1 MITIIAQNQQSAL
14 AIARA
19 TENDEMGNRYYYGAK
34 YYITWAIH
42 RMVEITTPRGIAS
55 YWFRN
60 QSFPNLPK
68 YLTLSVTTRTSND
81 GTQLTQEAAT
91 QLDTIKSLLAK
102 SDSIIV
108 ATAPTQEGEL
118 TFRYLYA
125 YLNCTLPYRR
135 AIISELTVKDINR
148 AISFPMDPE
157 NFDKWYTAARLRDEA
172 DWYIG
177 VNARRAL
184 AFAAGRGTYQ
194 IGRTSASV
202 LKMIQER
209 NIAIANFEAVT
220 SGHTTIAVKDSDGNI
235 IPMSSIEPN
244 NLTPKS
250 TSEVNILSVEKEEIK
265 VKTPKLY
272 NLVTLQMDAAR
283 VFGLSPQRT
292 YDAAVALY
300 FRKLISYPVVAGSTV
315 SKRKYQECRKVLDK
329 MLAYTNYA
337 SVAYA
342 QMDVAPGRSVDK
354 TSPMGTHG
362 IVATGVPPLVI
373 KDDLSKVYHLI
384 VKRMYQAF
392 SKDVVIN
399 RYNVLAECE
408 GVRYRWTGETYKA
421 KGWHSLF
428 PDTAIKTLA
437 TPKFSSG
444 ESVELF
450 SVGSCTKKSVAP
462 KGYTDDT
469 LIEELLK
476 VRGSFQS
483 FTIAKDVVHLETV
496 GLIERDPWGI
506 ISLTTKGKLLYS
518 IIKDMKIA
526 DLSMVVSSDEL
537 MRQVMNGK
545 LSRSAFETSIKNLS
559 CDITAEILASA
570 KLYPRMEEDIPC
582 PHCSEGVMKTFGRVA
597 KCDNPGCGHYIFRQ
611 FYGVTLS
618 HEELAALIND
628 RKTPEISGFKS
639 WSGKPFK
646 ARVIINQAGNPQ
658 VVSKNKS
665 ENI

>member
-135 AIISELTVKDINR
+135 AIISELTVKGINR

-658 VVSKNKS
+658 VVSKDKS

>member
-135 AIISELTVKDINR
+135 AIISELTVKGINR
-148 AISFPMDPE
+148 AISFPMDSE

-209 NIAIANFEAVT
+209 NIAIANFESVT

-292 YDAAVALY
+292 YDAAIALY

-392 SKDVVIN
+392 SKDVVIS

-428 PDTAIKTLA
+428 PDTAIKTSA

-476 VRGSFQS
+476 IRGSFQS

-526 DLSMVVSSDEL
+526 NLSMVVCTDEL

-545 LSRSAFETSIKNLS
+545 LSRSAFETSIKNLA

-658 VVSKNKS
+658 VVSKNGS
-665 ENI
+665 ENN

>member
-135 AIISELTVKDINR
+135 AIISELTVKGINR

-559 CDITAEILASA
+559 CVITAEILASA

>member
-135 AIISELTVKDINR
+135 AIISELTVKGINR
-148 AISFPMDPE
+148 AISFPMDSE

-209 NIAIANFEAVT
+209 NIAIVNFESVT

-250 TSEVNILSVEKEEIK
+250 TSEVNIFSVEKEEIK

-292 YDAAVALY
+292 YEAAIALY

-408 GVRYRWTGETYKA
+408 GVRYRWTGETYKT

-428 PDTAIKTLA
+428 PDTAIKTSA

-526 DLSMVVSSDEL
+526 NLSMVVCTDEL

-545 LSRSAFETSIKNLS
+545 LSRSAFETSIKNLA

-665 ENI
+665 ENN

>member
-1 MITIIAQNQQSAL
+1 M
-14 AIARA
+14 
-19 TENDEMGNRYYYGAK
+19 
-34 YYITWAIH
+34 
-42 RMVEITTPRGIAS
+42 
-55 YWFRN
+55 
-60 QSFPNLPK
+60 
-68 YLTLSVTTRTSND
+68 
-81 GTQLTQEAAT
+81 
-91 QLDTIKSLLAK
+91 
-102 SDSIIV
+102 
-108 ATAPTQEGEL
+108 
-118 TFRYLYA
+118 
-125 YLNCTLPYRR
+125 
-135 AIISELTVKDINR
+135 
-148 AISFPMDPE
+148 
-157 NFDKWYTAARLRDEA
+157 
-172 DWYIG
+172 
-177 VNARRAL
+177 
-184 AFAAGRGTYQ
+184 
-194 IGRTSASV
+194 
-202 LKMIQER
+202 
-209 NIAIANFEAVT
+209 
-220 SGHTTIAVKDSDGNI
+220 
-235 IPMSSIEPN
+235 
-244 NLTPKS
+244 
-250 TSEVNILSVEKEEIK
+250 
-265 VKTPKLY
+265 
-272 NLVTLQMDAAR
+272 
-283 VFGLSPQRT
+283 
-292 YDAAVALY
+292 
-300 FRKLISYPVVAGSTV
+300 
-315 SKRKYQECRKVLDK
+315 LDK

-373 KDDLSKVYHLI
+373 RTTFQRSITSSSSGCIRL
-384 VKRMYQAF
+384 

-469 LIEELLK
+469 LYRRTSE
-476 VRGSFQS
+476 GSWVIPV

-518 IIKDMKIA
+518 IIRDMKIA

-582 PHCSEGVMKTFGRVA
+582 PHCPRE
-597 KCDNPGCGHYIFRQ
+597 
-611 FYGVTLS
+611 
-618 HEELAALIND
+618 
-628 RKTPEISGFKS
+628 
-639 WSGKPFK
+639 
-646 ARVIINQAGNPQ
+646 
-658 VVSKNKS
+658 
-665 ENI
+665 

>member
-1 MITIIAQNQQSAL
+1 MITIIAQNQQAAL

-19 TENDEMGNRYYYGAK
+19 TENDEQGNRYYYGAK

-91 QLDTIKSLLAK
+91 QLDTIKNLLAK

-108 ATAPTQEGEL
+108 ATAPTQDGEL

-135 AIISELTVKDINR
+135 AIISELTIKGINR

-209 NIAIANFEAVT
+209 NIETANFESVT
-220 SGHTTIAVKDSDGNI
+220 SGHTTIAVKDSEGNI
-235 IPMSSIEPN
+235 FPMCSIEPN
-244 NLTPKS
+244 SLTPKS
-250 TSEVNILSVEKEEIK
+250 TSEVNILSVEKKEVK
-265 VKTPKLY
+265 VKTPKLF
-272 NLVTLQMDAAR
+272 NLVTLQTEAAR

-300 FRKLISYPVVAGSTV
+300 YRKLISYPIVAGSTV
-315 SKRKYQECRKVLDK
+315 PQRKYQECRKVLDK

-337 SVAYA
+337 SVACA

-362 IVATGVPPLVI
+362 IIATGVPPLVI

-392 SKDVVIN
+392 SKDAVIN
-399 RYNVLAECE
+399 RYHVVAECE
-408 GVRYRWTGETYKA
+408 GVRYEWTGEAYKA

-428 PDTAIKTLA
+428 PDTAIKTSA
-437 TPKFSSG
+437 NPKFSTS
-444 ESVELF
+444 ECVELF
-450 SVGSCTKKSVAP
+450 SAGSCTKKSVAP
-462 KGYTDDT
+462 KRYTNDS

-476 VRGSFQS
+476 VRGAYQS
-483 FTIAKDVVHLETV
+483 FTIAKDVVHLESV
-496 GLIERDPWGI
+496 GLIERDAWGV
-506 ISLTTKGKLLYS
+506 ISLTTKGKLLYG

-526 DLSMVVSSDEL
+526 DLSVVLSTDEL

-545 LSRSAFETSIKNLS
+545 LSRSAFETSIKNLA

-658 VVSKNKS
+658 VVSKSKS

>member
-135 AIISELTVKDINR
+135 AIISELTVKGINR

-639 WSGKPFK
+639 WSGKSFK

>member
-135 AIISELTVKDINR
+135 AIISELTVKGINR
-148 AISFPMDPE
+148 AISFPMDSE

-209 NIAIANFEAVT
+209 NIAIANFESVT

-315 SKRKYQECRKVLDK
+315 SKRKYQECRKVLGK

-362 IVATGVPPLVI
+362 IVATGVPPVVI

-392 SKDVVIN
+392 SKDVVIS

-408 GVRYRWTGETYKA
+408 GVRYQWTGETYKA

-428 PDTAIKTLA
+428 PDTAIKTSA

-462 KGYTDDT
+462 KGYTDDS

-496 GLIERDPWGI
+496 GLIERDPWGV

-545 LSRSAFETSIKNLS
+545 LSRSAFETSIKNLT

-618 HEELAALIND
+618 HEELAALINN

>member
-135 AIISELTVKDINR
+135 AIISELTVKGINR

>member
-60 QSFPNLPK
+60 QSFPNLSK

-91 QLDTIKSLLAK
+91 QLDTIKTLLAK

-135 AIISELTVKDINR
+135 AIISELTVKGINR

>member
-135 AIISELTVKDINR
+135 AIISELTVKGINR

-518 IIKDMKIA
+518 IIKDMK
-526 DLSMVVSSDEL
+526 LPTCL
-537 MRQVMNGK
+537 
-545 LSRSAFETSIKNLS
+545 
-559 CDITAEILASA
+559 
-570 KLYPRMEEDIPC
+570 
-582 PHCSEGVMKTFGRVA
+582 
-597 KCDNPGCGHYIFRQ
+597 
-611 FYGVTLS
+611 
-618 HEELAALIND
+618 
-628 RKTPEISGFKS
+628 
-639 WSGKPFK
+639 W
-646 ARVIINQAGNPQ
+646 
-658 VVSKNKS
+658 
-665 ENI
+665 

>member
-135 AIISELTVKDINR
+135 AIISELTVKGINR

-597 KCDNPGCGHYIFRQ
+597 KCYNPGCGHYIFRQ

>member
-135 AIISELTVKDINR
+135 AIISELTVKGINR

-157 NFDKWYTAARLRDEA
+157 NFDKWYTAARLRDED

>member
-135 AIISELTVKDINR
+135 AIISELTVKGINR
-148 AISFPMDPE
+148 AISFLMDPE

>member
-1 MITIIAQNQQSAL
+1 MITIIAQNQQAAL

-19 TENDEMGNRYYYGAK
+19 TENDETGNRYYYGAK

-68 YLTLSVTTRTSND
+68 YLTLSVTTRTCSD

-91 QLDTIKSLLAK
+91 QLDTIKTLLAK

-108 ATAPTQEGEL
+108 ATAPTQDGEL

-125 YLNCTLPYRR
+125 YLNCKLPYRR
-135 AIISELTVKDINR
+135 AIISELTIKGINR

-172 DWYIG
+172 DWFIG

-202 LKMIQER
+202 LKIIHER
-209 NIAIANFEAVT
+209 NIEIANFKSETMA
-220 SGHTTIAVKDSDGNI
+220 HTTIAVKDTDGNI
-235 IPMSSIEPN
+235 IPMTSVEPN

-250 TSEVNILSVEKEEIK
+250 TSEVNILSVEKKEIK

-272 NLVTLQMDAAR
+272 NLVTLQTDAAR

-292 YDAAVALY
+292 YEAAMALY
-300 FRKLISYPVVAGSTV
+300 YRKLISFPVVAGSTV
-315 SKRKYQECRKVLDK
+315 PQRKYQECRKVLVK

-392 SKDVVIN
+392 SKDAVIN
-399 RYNVLAECE
+399 RCNVIAECE
-408 GVRYRWTGETYKA
+408 GVRYQWSGESYKT

-428 PDTAIKTLA
+428 PDTATKTSVL
-437 TPKFSSG
+437 PKCSTG
-444 ESVELF
+444 ECVELF
-450 SVGSCTKKSVAP
+450 SIGSCTKKSVAP

-476 VRGSFQS
+476 VRGSYQS
-483 FTIAKDVVHLETV
+483 FTIAKDVVHLESV
-496 GLIERDPWGI
+496 GLIERDAWGV

-526 DLSMVVSSDEL
+526 NLSMVLSTDEL

-545 LSRSAFETSIKNLS
+545 LSRAGFENSVKSLAS
-559 CDITAEILASA
+559 DITAEILASA

-618 HEELAALIND
+618 HEELTALINNG
-628 RKTPEISGFKS
+628 KTPEISGFKS

-646 ARVIINQAGNPQ
+646 ARVIINQAGNTQ

>member
-125 YLNCTLPYRR
+125 YLKCTLPYRR
-135 AIISELTVKDINR
+135 AIISELTVKGINR
-148 AISFPMDPE
+148 AISFPMEPE

-209 NIAIANFEAVT
+209 NIAIASFEQAIY
-220 SGHTTIAVKDSDGNI
+220 GHTTIAIKDSDGNI
-235 IPMSSIEPN
+235 IPMCSIEPN
-244 NLTPKS
+244 NLAPKS

-272 NLVTLQMDAAR
+272 NLVTLQMEAAR

-373 KDDLSKVYHLI
+373 KDDLSKVHHLI

-408 GVRYRWTGETYKA
+408 GVRYRWTGETYKTR
-421 KGWHSLF
+421 GWHSLF
-428 PDTAIKTLA
+428 PDSAIKTSA
-437 TPKFSSG
+437 TPKFTTG

-496 GLIERDPWGI
+496 GLIERDAWGV

-518 IIKDMKIA
+518 IIKEMKIS
-526 DLSMVVSSDEL
+526 DLSMVVSTDEL
-537 MRQVMNGK
+537 MRQVMIGK
-545 LSRSAFETSIKNLS
+545 LSRSAFETSVKNLT

-618 HEELAALIND
+618 HEELAALINN

>member
-135 AIISELTVKDINR
+135 AIISELTVKGINR
-148 AISFPMDPE
+148 AISFPMDSE

-209 NIAIANFEAVT
+209 NIAIVNFESDT

-250 TSEVNILSVEKEEIK
+250 TSEVNIFSVEKEEIK

-292 YDAAVALY
+292 YEAAIALY

-408 GVRYRWTGETYKA
+408 GVRYRWTGETYKT

-428 PDTAIKTLA
+428 PDTAIKTSA

-526 DLSMVVSSDEL
+526 NLSMVVCTDEL

-545 LSRSAFETSIKNLS
+545 LSRSAFETSIKNLA

-665 ENI
+665 ENN

>member
-135 AIISELTVKDINR
+135 AIISELTVKGINR

-570 KLYPRMEEDIPC
+570 KLYPQMEEDIPC